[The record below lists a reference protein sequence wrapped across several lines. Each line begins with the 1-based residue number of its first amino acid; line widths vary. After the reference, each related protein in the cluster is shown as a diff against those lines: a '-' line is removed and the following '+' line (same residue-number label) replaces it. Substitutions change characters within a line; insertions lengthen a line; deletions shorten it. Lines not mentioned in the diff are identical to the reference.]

1 MHDSNKVTEN
11 DRSGDD
17 DFVIIIDD
25 DYDDTNP
32 LIAGMR
38 SRGAPGS
45 VLDAA
50 TALPMVA
57 VATPTPPTPHA
68 FAESLNTGG
77 APPTTSKVALTIPPP
92 LGSMVVTIITRAPLT
107 TVVSVATQIAC
118 T

>member
-1 MHDSNKVTEN
+1 MHNNNKVTEN
-11 DRSGDD
+11 NCSGDD
-17 DFVIIIDD
+17 DFVIIIND

-32 LIAGMR
+32 LIASVR

-50 TALPMVA
+50 TTLPTVA
-57 VATPTPPTPHA
+57 VATPTPPAPHA

-92 LGSMVVTIITRAPLT
+92 LGSMVVTIITRAPLAT
-107 TVVSVATQIAC
+107 AVSVATQTTC